1 MSPHTLTPNPQGRPS
16 LSRLFDDAKFPPAQQ
31 RALSAVFS
39 AFADELVTRSAAANA
54 PATADDLTRAMTL
67 HLDVR
72 LLELRLDIA
81 KANSDMLMRLA
92 GVVVLAMFVAIASA
106 RFLGLVN

>member
-1 MSPHTLTPNPQGRPS
+1 MSPHTLTPNPQSPPS
-16 LSRLFDDAKFPPAQQ
+16 LAQLFDAAKFPPAQQ
-31 RALSAVFS
+31 RALSAAFT
-39 AFADELVTRSAAANA
+39 AFADELASRSAA
-54 PATADDLTRAMTL
+54 PGEPTTESDLTRALSL
-67 HLDVR
+67 HIDVR

-106 RFLGLVN
+106 RYLGLVN

>member
-1 MSPHTLTPNPQGRPS
+1 MIPHKLTPNPRSRPS

-31 RALSAVFS
+31 RALSAAFT
-39 AFADELVTRSAAANA
+39 AFADELASRPATPGA
-54 PATADDLTRAMTL
+54 PANENDLVRALTP

-81 KANSDMLMRLA
+81 KANSDLPTRLA
-92 GVVVLAMFVAIASA
+92 DVGVFAMFVAIASA
-106 RFLGLVN
+106 RNLGLVN